1 MARKISQTGKLERDL
16 GRLIQSIEL
25 PDLQEHYLRA
35 RWLDQVLWMELAAS
49 RARRRYYALRMVTV
63 IGAVAVPA
71 IVSLNPKGDAE
82 TAANWLAVAISL
94 LVAAS
99 AAIDGF
105 FHFGTQWRHYRG
117 KVEDLKS
124 EGWSFAELSG
134 PYRRAKAT
142 HRTEFTTFVRR
153 IEQAL
158 GQEVDEYVARVAP
171 QPATDSKQEE

>member
-1 MARKISQTGKLERDL
+1 MARKISETGKLERDL
-16 GRLIQSIEL
+16 GKLIQSIEL
-25 PDLQEHYLRA
+25 PDVQEQYLRA

-82 TAANWLAVAISL
+82 TAVNWLAVAISL

-105 FHFGTQWRHYRG
+105 FHFGTHWRHYRG
-117 KVEDLKS
+117 KVEHLKS

-134 PYRRAKAT
+134 PYRRANAT

-158 GQEVDEYVARVAP
+158 GQEVDEYVARIAP
-171 QPATDSKQEE
+171 QPITASKQEE